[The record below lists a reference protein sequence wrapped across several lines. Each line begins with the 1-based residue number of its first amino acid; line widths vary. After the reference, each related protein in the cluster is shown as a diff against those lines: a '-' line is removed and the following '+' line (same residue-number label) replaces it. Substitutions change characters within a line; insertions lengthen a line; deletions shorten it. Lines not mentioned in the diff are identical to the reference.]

1 MSEESAQPE
10 PARKIWVALFA
21 LSTLAILAGGL
32 GYYRS
37 EAERIRRE
45 KYATLAAIATM
56 KADQLAQ
63 WKTDR
68 LSDVWRAAY
77 GPTVIKNLTEL
88 ARNPG
93 ASGLRDELHKI
104 LEVNLKEGLYANA
117 FLLDSAGKILLA
129 ARDEPEPL
137 TPVTH
142 QLIAAAL
149 ASRKAVLS
157 DFFVHADNL
166 VHIDAAA
173 ATRDASGRPL
183 AVMILRS
190 NAEAHLYPLLQS
202 WPTPS
207 ASAETMLVQ
216 RQGAE
221 VVLLNELRHR
231 TNTALSLRFPLSQS
245 HLLAVQAVLGKQGLT
260 ESADYR
266 GVDVLADL
274 RPATGLGWFLVTKA
288 DASELLAEAHFRAK
302 ATASVVVLFILL
314 AAAANT
320 FAYRRQQIGYFRGLY
335 QSERQKREA
344 QETYR
349 TILYSIGDAVITTD
363 TGGRVREM
371 NPAAETL
378 TGWSRADSRGKPLDT
393 VFRIVSEDSRETA
406 ADPVQQVLREG
417 VKVGL
422 AAHTLLLSRNDAERP
437 IADSAAPIRDEGGE
451 VSGVVLVFRDQT
463 AERAAHNALRESESR
478 LTFALD
484 ATRLGAWELDLLDHT
499 MHRTPIHDR
508 IFGYETL
515 LPAWTYEMFLDH
527 VLPED
532 RPEVDRSFHAAPAT
546 QTGWNFECRIRRADG
561 KMRWIWVAG
570 NHQRNEDGNVVRMAG
585 IVQDITERKAHEEEL
600 RKTVEELARSNRD
613 LEQFAYISSHDLQ
626 EPLRMVTG
634 FGSLLRD
641 HYQGRLDTTADQ
653 YIAFAVEGAER
664 MQTLITGLLDYSR
677 VGKKENPRLLNAEEP
692 LQAALTNLKSAI
704 DATGATVEAGPMPEV
719 TADPM
724 QLMQVFQN
732 LIINAIKFHG
742 EARPLVRISA
752 IRLENEWQFSVQD
765 NGIGIDPQYATRI
778 FQVFQRLHT
787 QEQYAGAGIGL
798 AICKKIV
805 ESHGGRIWF
814 DSKPG
819 AGSTFHFTIP

>member
-1 MSEESAQPE
+1 MSEESEQTV
-10 PARKIWVALFA
+10 PARKPWAALFA
-21 LSTLAILAGGL
+21 LSTLTILAGGF

-37 EAERIRRE
+37 EAEHIRRE

-56 KADQLAQ
+56 KENQLTQ

-68 LSDVWRAAY
+68 LGDVWRAAN
-77 GPTVIKNLTEL
+77 GPIVIKNLAEL

-93 ASGLRDELHKI
+93 ASGLREELQKI
-104 LEVNLKEGLYANA
+104 LEINLKEGLYANA
-117 FLLDSAGKILLA
+117 LLVDSAGKILLS

-137 TPVTH
+137 GPVTH
-142 QLIAAAL
+142 QVIAMAR

-157 DFFVHADNL
+157 DFFTHGDNR

-173 ATRDASGRPL
+173 ATRDASGLPL

-190 NAEAHLYPLLQS
+190 NAEAYLYPLLQS

-207 ASAETMLVQ
+207 GSAETMLVQ
-216 RQGAE
+216 RQGEE
-221 VVLLNELRHR
+221 VVLLNELRHQ
-231 TNTALSLRFPLSQS
+231 TNTALSLRFPLSRS

-260 ESADYR
+260 EGVDYR
-266 GVDVLADL
+266 GEDVLADL
-274 RPATGLGWFLVTKA
+274 RPAPGLGGFLVTKV
-288 DASELLAEAHFRAK
+288 DAGELLAELRFRAK
-302 ATASVVVLFILL
+302 APASVVLLFILL
-314 AAAANT
+314 AAAAST
-320 FAYRRQQIGYFRGLY
+320 FAYRKQQIGFLRGLY

-349 TILYSIGDAVITTD
+349 TILHSIGDAVITTD
-363 TGGRVREM
+363 TGGLVVEM

-378 TGWSRADSRGKPLDT
+378 TGWSLADSRGKPLDT
-393 VFRIVSEDSRETA
+393 VFPIVNEETREKA

-417 VKVGL
+417 VIVLL
-422 AAHTLLLSRNDAERP
+422 AKHTVLLSRNSAERP

-463 AERAAHNALRESESR
+463 AERAAHQALRESESR
-478 LTFALD
+478 LTFALET
-484 ATRLGAWELDLLDHT
+484 TRIGAWELDLLKHT
-499 MHRTPIHDR
+499 VNRTPFHDR
-508 IFGYETL
+508 IFGYETP
-515 LPAWTYEMFLDH
+515 LPAWTYELFLDH

-532 RPEVDRSFHAAPAT
+532 RAEVDRSFNEALAT
-546 QTGWNFECRIRRADG
+546 RAGWNMECRIRRADG
-561 KMRWIWVAG
+561 AVRWIWAAG
-570 NHQRNEDGNVVRMAG
+570 NQQRNKEGQAVRMAG
-585 IVQDITERKAHEEEL
+585 ILQDITERKTREKQL
-600 RKTVEELARSNRD
+600 QKTAEELARSNRE
-613 LEQFAYISSHDLQ
+613 LEQFAYISAHDLQ
-626 EPLRMVTG
+626 EPLRMVTA

-641 HYQGRLDTTADQ
+641 HYHGRLDATADQ

-664 MQTLITGLLDYSR
+664 MQTLIAGLLDYSR
-677 VGKKENPRLLNAEEP
+677 VGKKENPMLLNAAEP
-692 LQAALTNLKSAI
+692 LQAALSSMKSALE
-704 DATGATVEAGPMPEV
+704 ASGATVEAGPLPEV

-724 QLMQVFQN
+724 QLMQLFQN
-732 LIINAIKFHG
+732 LIDNAIKFRG
-742 EARPLVRISA
+742 EAKPLIRISA

-778 FQVFQRLHT
+778 FQVFHRLHT

-814 DSKPG
+814 ESKLG
-819 AGSTFHFTIP
+819 AGSTFHFTLP